1 MNAETAS
8 QFDRLHAAGLNANKD
23 GEYDIAA
30 KIFELADDLASE
42 HNDPRKRLD
51 ALNPWAKALW
61 SQDDYDQAIDRLELA
76 AEIANDLDL
85 TDEAAIA
92 VSNIGRVAAVRVVR
106 LLPVELVAEALHE
119 ESLPHFSLAREKLSG
134 HPHFYYRYANAH
146 HGAPIAAVAEGE
158 DEAMKLI
165 AEGAAV
171 ARKVSPEPYDQV
183 PTYTINPNGLNQLAL
198 AIMYLEHGLQDDGL
212 RQQIIDQ
219 IH

>member
-119 ESLPHFSLAREKLSG
+119 ESLPHF
-134 HPHFYYRYANAH
+134 YYRYANAH